1 MHEFQDYHKINLNIG
16 GKMYNLWV
24 ADTEKRRA
32 KGLSTIDHLPDNNGM
47 IFLYDKPT
55 KNKFSMRNT
64 SIPLTILF
72 LDSKGKTVHQEKCSP
87 FQPKLIKSSKP
98 YKYVIEI

>member
-1 MHEFQDYHKINLNIG
+1 MHEFNDYHKINLNIG

-24 ADTEKRRA
+24 ADTEKKRRT
-32 KGLSTIDHLPDNNGM
+32 GLSTIDNLPDNSGM

-55 KNKFSMRNT
+55 KNNFSMRET
-64 SIPLTILF
+64 SIPLTLIF
-72 LDSKGKTVHQEKCSP
+72 LDEKGKTVHQEKCKP
-87 FQPKLIKSSKP
+87 FHKNLIKSSKP